1 MRYLIYAAA
10 RLTFVL
16 APLNPVH
23 AFLWTFRRSG
33 RDVINLYNS
42 LSPVMQLATGGDM
55 LNFGYWDGAS
65 EPVAAQNALCSLAGE
80 MAELASAKRLVDV
93 GSGLSAPAAQWRSA
107 YGLDVSCVNIN
118 YGQLRASAPDGI
130 SLVNATSTQLP
141 FADKSADRVIAL
153 ESAQHF
159 RPLAGF
165 VQESRRILQDG
176 GLLVMALPV
185 VAANVRH
192 AMLQLGILSLTWS
205 SEHYGLDYVMSTVA
219 AGGFE
224 VRDVVLVGRKVYE
237 PLADY
242 YVANRPALRQKI
254 LRQYPA
260 FLENVLYRSM
270 LKMRQVSRNG
280 TIDYAVIQAAP
291 C

>member
-1 MRYLIYAAA
+1 
-10 RLTFVL
+10 L
-16 APLNPVH
+16 ASLNPAH

-55 LNFGYWDGAS
+55 LNFGYWESAS
-65 EPVAAQNALCSLAGE
+65 EPVAAQSALCSLAGE

-93 GSGLSAPAAQWRSA
+93 GSGLSAPATQWRSA
-107 YGLDVSCVNIN
+107 YGIDINCVNIN
-118 YGQLRASAPDGI
+118 YGQLLAPAPPGI
-130 SLVNATSTQLP
+130 SRVNATSTLLP
-141 FADKSADRVIAL
+141 FAGCSADRVIAL

-165 VQESRRILQDG
+165 VRESRRILKDS

-185 VAANVRH
+185 VAAHVRH
-192 AMLQLGILSLTWS
+192 AMLRLGILSLTWS
-205 SEHYGLDYVMSTVA
+205 SEHYGLDYVKSAIA

-224 VRDVVLVGRKVYE
+224 VKDVALVGRQVYE

-242 YVANRPALRQKI
+242 YIANRPVLRQKI

-270 LKMRQVSRNG
+270 LKMRQVSRDG
-280 TIDYAVIQAAP
+280 TIDYAVIKAA
-291 C
+291 